1 MIRRRSTV
9 RKCWAVLAAGALFQL
24 GLLETCN
31 SRLYEATR
39 FVDPCGTILACD
51 PQEYA
56 FVTSGIDGP
65 GVRPDIDPYCVYPPF
80 CSATQDPIFG
90 GLAP

>member
-1 MIRRRSTV
+1 MYRLRRSLTARV
-9 RKCWAVLAAGALFQL
+9 TTLAIGGSCFQLAGCDTLELAASAIG
-24 GLLETCN
+24 GIN
-31 SRLYEATR
+31 
-39 FVDPCGTILACD
+39 PCGTILACD